1 MEKIILLSS
10 ILTINLIIIF
20 FFDKIIFFKFVIDKP
35 DKQRKFHKK
44 PTALAGGI
52 ILIINI
58 LFYYL
63 YILSNENYLFNEI
76 FFKNFQELNL
86 FAFSCLSIFFIGLLD
101 DKFNFPPSLK
111 FFLLFV
117 IISILI
123 FLDQSVKIEIVNF
136 SFENKK
142 FNLGNYSFIFTLFC
156 FLVFINAFNMFD
168 GINLQSSIY
177 SIIIFLFLIFFD
189 SSSIL
194 IIGLIFLFSFSYL
207 NHNNKSFMG
216 DNGSLLIS
224 FIIGYFFIKLYN
236 ENIIL
241 YSDQIFIFMMLPGI
255 DMIRLFFERI
265 YKKQNPFSFDRCHLH
280 HLLLKKISYKLT
292 ILVINLLI
300 IIPIV
305 LSYFNINNFLIILL
319 TIISYSFIIFKVR
332 KDK

>member
-1 MEKIILLSS
+1 MEKITLLSS
-10 ILTINLIIIF
+10 IVTLNLIIIF
-20 FFDKIIFFKFVIDKP
+20 FFDKINFFKFVIDKP

-63 YILSNENYLFNEI
+63 YLLSNENYLFNET

-86 FAFSCLSIFFIGLLD
+86 FVFSCLSIFFVGLLD

-177 SIIIFLFLIFFD
+177 SIIIFLFLIFFNN
-189 SSSIL
+189 STIL
-194 IIGLIFLFSFSYL
+194 IIGLIFLLSFSYL
-207 NHNNKSFMG
+207 NHNNKTFMG

-241 YSDQIFIFMMLPGI
+241 YSDQIFIFMMIPGI

-265 YKKQNPFSFDRCHLH
+265 YKKQNSFSYDRCHLH
-280 HLLLKKISYKLT
+280 HLLLKKISYNKT
-292 ILVINLLI
+292 ILVINFLI
-300 IIPIV
+300 LIPIIF
-305 LSYFNINNFLIILL
+305 SYLNVNNFLIILF
-319 TIISYSFIIFKVR
+319 TIISYILILFKLR
-332 KDK
+332 NEK